1 MKKYYD
7 FINQNVFDVLPL
19 TFHITKGVEDSKFT
33 DFLETYKKFQEDKKI
48 DKELKNIWIMK
59 PGENTNRGNGIS
71 VCFSLDEIQM
81 RLKSK

>member
-1 MKKYYD
+1 M
-7 FINQNVFDVLPL
+7 FDVLPL
-19 TFHITKGVEDSKFT
+19 TFHITKGVEDLKFT
-33 DFLETYKKFQEDKKI
+33 DFLETYKKFQEDKKT
-48 DKELKNIWIMK
+48 DKDLKNIWIMK